1 MNMKEVKVKI
11 CLLGNPAVGKT
22 SLIRKYV
29 YDVYSDKYIG
39 TLGTKVSKKVVD
51 VDNRQVTLLIWDLM
65 GEHEFRRIQMTAFK
79 GTQGALVVCDLT
91 RKETLEGFDF
101 WPKSL
106 YDVAG
111 KVPLIFLGN
120 KSDLPDKE
128 ISEADIKPYADRY
141 RTEYYITS
149 AKTGEHVEEAFLN
162 LARKIVEKMEG

>member
-1 MNMKEVKVKI
+1 MGELKVKI

-39 TLGTKVSKKVVD
+39 TLGTKVSKKVVNIGD
-51 VDNRQVTLLIWDLM
+51 KQVTMLIWDLM

-79 GTQGALVVCDLT
+79 GTQGALIVCDLT

-101 WPKSL
+101 WPENLFS
-106 YDVAG
+106 VTG
-111 KVPLIFLGN
+111 EVPIIFLGN
-120 KSDLPDKE
+120 KNDLPNKE
-128 ISEADIKPYADRY
+128 ISEEDIRRYAEKY
-141 RTEYYITS
+141 GTEYYLTS

-162 LARKIVEKMEG
+162 LAKKIVERM